1 MKDEAL
7 KKTAGRLKAVFIFG
21 GDIIPDAGAPL
32 GWRSLRGLEKD
43 KSGAMP
49 SYERVEAAAAL
60 YKMNPAL
67 ILVPSGGAS
76 NITGHTDAPTIS
88 AVIKAELMVLGV
100 PEAHIV
106 EEPKSFTTREHFEY
120 CPAIAKAQGWA
131 AHEIGIL
138 SMFFHFGRIGAG
150 LSSLGA
156 QAEPFK
162 LGETAFLSAERIL
175 AAEDESANARF
186 AALYAS
192 PEMKKTLSGEMLGVG
207 QLWSG
212 HSPLYPNPYKGF
224 DDPLSK

>member
-7 KKTAGRLKAVFIFG
+7 MRRVAGLKAVFIFG
-21 GDIIPDAGAPL
+21 GDIMPDPTSPM

-67 ILVPSGGAS
+67 IVVPSGGAS
-76 NITGHTDAPTIS
+76 NVSGHPDAPTIS
-88 AVIKAELMVLGV
+88 SVIKAELMVLGV

-120 CPAIAKAQGWA
+120 CPVIAKAHGWT

-150 LSSLGA
+150 LANLGA
-156 QAEPFK
+156 QVEPFK
-162 LGETAFLSAERIL
+162 LGETALLSAERIL
-175 AAEDESANARF
+175 AAEDESSNARF
-186 AALYAS
+186 AALYGS
-192 PEMKKTLSGEMLGVG
+192 PEMKETLSGEMLGVG

-212 HSPLYPNPYKGF
+212 HSPQYPNPYKGF